1 MLKYSVGC
9 SPCVFVRRSVR
20 PLGCLCVLINA
31 PHVPTNRTAQ
41 LSKNGKGSSESFFK
55 NVCKALNVSLSAPQR
70 VCVRALNE
78 TFLASQYTG
87 SSDERWRGKRGVLLA
102 LGGTVVLS
110 FSPLPLLFSQSPAG
124 HPFNQRLNK
133 SLSWLIF
140 GLEFK

>member
-87 SSDERWRGKRGVLLA
+87 SSDERWREKEYSSGFRGHCGLIILTA
-102 LGGTVVLS
+102 PPFLS
-110 FSPLPLLFSQSPAG
+110 SRSPAG
-124 HPFNQRLNK
+124 HPFNQRFNK
-133 SLSWLIF
+133 SLS
-140 GLEFK
+140 